1 MMDFCALAMRVAIKS
16 KSFHRIA
23 QMHSPKFPLKAKDLK
38 DVINVSR
45 LKSTWKNKVRE
56 AMRRQPIPDPL
67 ENLDFHTRI
76 DAICLTI
83 EGEELTAAYIPH
95 TPTRFLSKK

>member
-1 MMDFCALAMRVAIKS
+1 LKESGGPKARLFSGYLNS
-16 KSFHRIA
+16 KKCGDQPSQNSLLEIA
-23 QMHSPKFPLKAKDLK
+23 NMHSPKFPLKAKDLK

-45 LKSTWKNKVRE
+45 LKATWKNKVRE

-83 EGEELTAAYIPH
+83 EGEDPG
-95 TPTRFLSKK
+95 